1 MCLYFPV
8 PLLCGT
14 LIMLSQIVKYLPD
27 VANHFQFRE
36 DIEVKNEDPMMSDV
50 ISNLKKFEDEDEDE
64 KVSDVKT
71 EVCGKNSECY

>member
-1 MCLYFPV
+1 
-8 PLLCGT
+8 
-14 LIMLSQIVKYLPD
+14 MLSQIVKYLPD